1 MYMKI
6 FKLLLYLVCPSTT
19 AGFLVL
25 RTTRRYSYRTQ
36 PGGGSSSSLLNASD
50 LESIQSLWD
59 VHELAETKP
68 IEYFFPFL
76 SRLVGTPTQA
86 RHILSFVRAD
96 INDIRQFI
104 LFAFIGYVLPEI
116 GRRVGSKVD
125 YNETRVFHVINH
137 ISQGF
142 KIGAFITFI
151 ESTAQ
156 FFMGFEDTSVV
167 IVTKAISTICFG
179 LWGMYRIKFLKNIAV
194 SYGCRRLKI
203 YSVRLIRF
211 YERLTDYVVYLITNV
226 VLLDTLGFNY
236 KQAISAISV
245 FGGFGTI
252 LLSLSSR
259 DIASQLLSGL
269 SISLSE
275 PFHVGDKVQLEDGK
289 IGVVE
294 YAGPLHTLLRGEDE
308 ILLKIPNLVLQNSS
322 FSNLSLGTTSQV
334 KQDVHIDYSGSDKVI
349 NLVEKLKHDIIA
361 SCPKVISDGSKPFR
375 VHWTSLGKQSATI
388 SVSLVLDVPPCSEE
402 YYDLQQVVL
411 TTIANAAGTCKT
423 Q

>member
-1 MYMKI
+1 MMYMRI
-6 FKLLLYLVCPSTT
+6 FKLLIYFVYPSAT

-25 RTTRRYSYRTQ
+25 TRQHSYRTR
-36 PGGGSSSSLLNASD
+36 PGGSSSWSLLRAAD

-76 SRLVGTPTQA
+76 SRLVGTPKQA
-86 RHILSFVRAD
+86 RDVLSFVRAD
-96 INDIRQFI
+96 ISDIRQTI

-125 YNETRVFHVINH
+125 NTETKVFHVINH

-151 ESTAQ
+151 ESIAQ
-156 FFMGFEDTSVV
+156 YCMGFEDPSVV

-194 SYGCRRLKI
+194 AYACRRLKVS
-203 YSVRLIRF
+203 SVRLIRF
-211 YERLTDYVVYLITNV
+211 YERLTDYVVYIITNV

-259 DIASQLLSGL
+259 DLASQLLSGL

-275 PFHVGDKVQLEDGK
+275 PFHVGDKVKLEDGK

-334 KQDVHIDYSGSDKVI
+334 KQDVHIDYSGSDQVI
-349 NLVEKLKHDIIA
+349 NLVEQLKYDIIA

-375 VHWTSLGKQSATI
+375 VHWTSLGEDSATI

-411 TTIANAAGTCKT
+411 TTIANTAGTCKT